1 MWGHI
6 KCHGGI
12 FSGQGSNQPC
22 TRTLVSSWH
31 RSTEPTPSNTR
42 LPPRLVFPKAATP
55 TSLPKPQGPSLHQC
69 VGAFKLS
76 HHSSDKL
83 LHLLKVTL
91 DNAART
97 INQEDNVHLLTWALC
112 REEGRNQRCLCGSQP
127 SPRAQKP
134 FLLHRVKGPF
144 LV

>member
-12 FSGQGSNQPC
+12 PSGQDSNQLC
-22 TRTLVSSWH
+22 IRTLVSSWH
-31 RSTEPTPSNTR
+31 RSPKLTPSNTR
-42 LPPRLVFPKAATP
+42 LPTRLVFPRR
-55 TSLPKPQGPSLHQC
+55 LPPLLLSQISGTQSHQG

-76 HHSSDKL
+76 HYSSDKV

-97 INQEDNVHLLTWALC
+97 INQEDNVHLLTWTLY
-112 REEGRNQRCLCGSQP
+112 REEEMPVWVPAVSQ
-127 SPRAQKP
+127 
-134 FLLHRVKGPF
+134 GPET
-144 LV
+144 LPAPQS